1 MLWGGLGWCWVR
13 SRPVVT
19 GEKGPGREFYWGVKG
34 RPILTWKFTSSASLF
49 SPTFRSNLG
58 GEGISFSIIGMLVA
72 QVSVEGE
79 LLGLLTIRAT
89 SELMGKV
96 ERSGHLGGERRR
108 GVGIWVRTSREE
120 AARVGPTRGVP
131 VL

>member
-1 MLWGGLGWCWVR
+1 M
-13 SRPVVT
+13 
-19 GEKGPGREFYWGVKG
+19 
-34 RPILTWKFTSSASLF
+34 
-49 SPTFRSNLG
+49 
-58 GEGISFSIIGMLVA
+58 
-72 QVSVEGE
+72 
-79 LLGLLTIRAT
+79 LTIRAT

-96 ERSGHLGGERRR
+96 ERSGHLGGERHR